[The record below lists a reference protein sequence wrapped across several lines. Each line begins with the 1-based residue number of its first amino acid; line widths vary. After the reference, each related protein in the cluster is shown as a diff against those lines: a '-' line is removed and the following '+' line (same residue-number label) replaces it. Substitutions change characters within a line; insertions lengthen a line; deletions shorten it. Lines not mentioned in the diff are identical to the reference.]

1 MRGLK
6 EGLGEG
12 ADFSEIADICFFIS
26 FVPISKP

>member
-1 MRGLK
+1 MKGLK

-12 ADFSEIADICFFIS
+12 ADFSEIAGICFLIL